1 MDFRRWW
8 FGQEGVR
15 KSGSDEVYGI
25 SSRCAAGIAFQLR
38 QIAADYE
45 GEGEGGEGA
54 EERRAE
60 EDTTTVHAPIRKD
73 ALLQAGNVAQRL
85 PIVRQIQALGS
96 TRGQHVWFDQ
106 KGRFGSRK

>member
-1 MDFRRWW
+1 MLAVLDIALQTTRYRQEREER
-8 FGQEGVR
+8 GQR
-15 KSGSDEVYGI
+15 
-25 SSRCAAGIAFQLR
+25 
-38 QIAADYE
+38 
-45 GEGEGGEGA
+45 GGEMGGGQKQ
-54 EERRAE
+54 
-60 EDTTTVHAPIRKD
+60 DTTTVHAPIRKD

>member
-1 MDFRRWW
+1 MKEIAIEKDES
-8 FGQEGVR
+8 GKEGAEAR
-15 KSGSDEVYGI
+15 GG
-25 SSRCAAGIAFQLR
+25 
-38 QIAADYE
+38 
-45 GEGEGGEGA
+45 GEGE
-54 EERRAE
+54 RR